1 MSKVDFEVATATQ
14 IARSALVAGGG
25 ARGSQPEL
33 IRDLRAV
40 AMEAASTWSRAM
52 ASSHSDPN
60 EFGRKVA
67 LAYLAALRELNAG
80 FEPGTP
86 NSEGHV

>member
-1 MSKVDFEVATATQ
+1 MSEIDTEVAATAPIERT
-14 IARSALVAGGG
+14 ALVVGGVY
-25 ARGSQPEL
+25 GSPTEVA
-33 IRDLRAV
+33 RDLRAV
-40 AMEAASTWSRAM
+40 AMEAAGTWSRAM

-80 FEPGTP
+80 FVPGTP
-86 NSEGHV
+86 DSEGHV

>member
-1 MSKVDFEVATATQ
+1 MSKFDSEVAPVAP
-14 IARSALVAGGG
+14 ISRSALVAGGG

-40 AMEAASTWSRAM
+40 AMEAAAIWSRAM
-52 ASSHSDPN
+52 APSNSDPE

-80 FEPGTP
+80 FEPG
-86 NSEGHV
+86 SECPAGRA